1 MSGIQWIKLSV
12 NMFDDEKIK
21 LLEKM
26 PEGNQMLIVWIRLLA
41 LAGKTNDKG
50 RIYLNE
56 NVPYTEDMLAT
67 LFNRD
72 VGIIRVTLHTL
83 QGFGMIQKTENGLIE
98 IENWE
103 KHQNV
108 DGMER
113 VREQT
118 RKRVEKHR
126 EAMRQNRI
134 ASGDSKGDKE
144 CNVTS
149 SVTVT
154 QSNAID
160 IDKELDKDININ
172 NSDLN
177 FKDFWEQNGF
187 GMMLPVELEKL
198 LAWVDD
204 FAGNREIVMKAL
216 EVTSEQGAN
225 KRNYAYVNK
234 ILKNWESRG
243 FKTIADVDAAEKQR
257 QIELE
262 QKYNKPA
269 FNKYN
274 KQTKPEILPDWFDKN
289 QQEAHKQ
296 PELTEEERE
305 EKKKAYE
312 EIMRKLGR
320 GDELEAHK

>member
-83 QGFGMIQKTENGLIE
+83 QSFGMIQKTENGLIE

-134 ASGDSKGDKE
+134 ASGDSKGNKE

-160 IDKELDKDININ
+160 IDKELDKDINNN
-172 NSDLN
+172 NSELN

-187 GMMLPVELEKL
+187 GMMLPIELEKL
-198 LAWVDD
+198 FAWVDD

-262 QKYNKPA
+262 QKYNKPTY
-269 FNKYN
+269 NKYN
-274 KQTKPEILPDWFDKN
+274 KPVKEEVLPDWFDKE
-289 QQEAHKQ
+289 QKQTKQETST
-296 PELTEEERE
+296 TESSENL
-305 EKKKAYE
+305 EKKVAEIKAQLAA
-312 EIMRKLGR
+312 RN
-320 GDELEAHK
+320 EAKA

>member
-83 QGFGMIQKTENGLIE
+83 QSFGMIQKTENGLIE

-134 ASGDSKGDKE
+134 ASGDSKGSKE

-160 IDKELDKDININ
+160 IDKELDKDINNN

-187 GMMLPVELEKL
+187 GMMLPIELEKL

-234 ILKNWESRG
+234 ILKNWENRG

-262 QKYNKPA
+262 QKYNKPTY
-269 FNKYN
+269 NKYN
-274 KQTKPEILPDWFDKN
+274 KPVKEEVLPDWFDKE
-289 QQEAHKQ
+289 QKQTKQEAST
-296 PELTEEERE
+296 TESSEDL
-305 EKKKAYE
+305 EKRVAEIKAQLAARNE
-312 EIMRKLGR
+312 VQT
-320 GDELEAHK
+320 

>member
-83 QGFGMIQKTENGLIE
+83 QSFGMIQKTENGLIE

-134 ASGDSKGDKE
+134 ASGDSKGSKE

-160 IDKELDKDININ
+160 IDKELDKDINNN

-187 GMMLPVELEKL
+187 GMMLPVEMEKL

-234 ILKNWESRG
+234 ILKNWENRG

-262 QKYNKPA
+262 QKYNKPTY
-269 FNKYN
+269 NKYN
-274 KQTKPEILPDWFDKN
+274 KPVKEEVLPDWFDKE
-289 QQEAHKQ
+289 QKQTKQEAST
-296 PELTEEERE
+296 TESSEDL
-305 EKKKAYE
+305 EKRVAEIKAQLAARNE
-312 EIMRKLGR
+312 VQT
-320 GDELEAHK
+320 

>member
-1 MSGIQWIKLSV
+1 MSSGWIKIYRSLQEHWIWE
-12 NMFDDEKIK
+12 NEKYLK
-21 LLEKM
+21 WWLDLL
-26 PEGNQMLIVWIRLLA
+26 LLA
-41 LAGKTNDKG
+41 NHQDRDILINGELITIKRGQKHTSELWLSNRWNADRKQVRKFLELLKKNDMITITKSRQKG
-50 RIYLNE
+50 TTYEISNYNDFQGISEEIRTTKGTTIDT
-56 NVPYTEDMLAT
+56 TEDT
-67 LFNRD
+67 
-72 VGIIRVTLHTL
+72 T
-83 QGFGMIQKTENGLIE
+83 KE
-98 IENWE
+98 
-103 KHQNV
+103 HQMV
-108 DGMER
+108 
-113 VREQT
+113 Q
-118 RKRVEKHR
+118 RKGHKQELK
-126 EAMRQNRI
+126 NLRI
-134 ASGDSKGDKE
+134 
-144 CNVTS
+144 
-149 SVTVT
+149 
-154 QSNAID
+154 
-160 IDKELDKDININ
+160 KELKKDINN

-257 QIELE
+257 QIEIE
-262 QKYNKPA
+262 QKFNKP

-274 KQTKPEILPDWFDKN
+274 KPVKQEILPDWFDKN

-296 PELTEEERE
+296 PEMTEEERE

-312 EIMRKLGR
+312 EVMRKLGR
-320 GDELEAHK
+320 GDELEAHT